1 VIRLFVLAILATA
14 TLTPSVHAQAWA
26 RKMFQVTSHDFGTV
40 ARGAKAEYVFE
51 MQNIFEEDIHIASV
65 RTSCTCTEPEILKDT
80 LKTWEK
86 GGILAKFRTRSFLG
100 NRSATLTVTIDRPYF
115 AEVQLSV
122 RGYIR
127 GDVVFNPGEVS
138 FGEVAQGEKQEQIIS
153 VVYAGRSTWQIADVR
168 SANEHFEVELLDET
182 RYAGQVTYKML
193 VRLLDTAPAGYI
205 QDQLTIITNDSW
217 NKSLDLPV
225 TGRVTTPL
233 TVSPASLFMG
243 VLEPGQSAT
252 KRLVVKGNK
261 PFKVIKVNCPDGCFE
276 FQPSDQEKAIHL
288 IPVKFTAGESPGQFS
303 ETIEIETNLGNGLKA
318 KCNASVTIKEKGN

>member
-1 VIRLFVLAILATA
+1 MIRLFVIAILATA

-65 RTSCTCTEPEILKDT
+65 RTSCTCTEPQILKDT

-138 FGEVAQGEKQEQIIS
+138 FGEVAQGDAQEQMIN
-153 VVYAGRSTWQIADVR
+153 VVYAGRSSWEIVDVR
-168 SANEHFEVELLDET
+168 SANEHFEVELMDET

-225 TGRVTTPL
+225 NGRVTTPL

-261 PFKVIKVNCPDGCFE
+261 PFKVVKVNCPDGCFE
-276 FQPSDQEKAIHL
+276 FEPSDQEKAIHL
-288 IPVKFTAGESPGQFS
+288 IPVKFTAGDSPGQVS

-318 KCNASVTIKEKGN
+318 KCSASVTIKEKGN